1 MTGKSAN
8 DTNNTKISDIIGI
21 RNIMEI
27 NLQIHETLSAV
38 IASQPEVF
46 LHFFRRMN
54 IAWSQ
59 HFLAEIVDHLSVDA
73 VTNKLLGNL
82 SSSDQVGST
91 RHCVPLGL
99 LPVQFL
105 LILRSN
111 STEQPNETARGEK
124 LRPGVSQRACACRNG
139 RRKKR

>member
-27 NLQIHETLSAV
+27 NLQIHGTLSAV
-38 IASQPEVF
+38 ITSQPKVF
-46 LHFFRRMN
+46 LHFFLGVN

-59 HFLAEIVDHLSVDA
+59 HFIAEIVDHLSVNA

-82 SSSDQVGST
+82 CSSNDVGT
-91 RHCVPLGL
+91 E
-99 LPVQFL
+99 FL
-105 LILRSN
+105 WVCFQYN
-111 STEQPNETARGEK
+111 F
-124 LRPGVSQRACACRNG
+124 C
-139 RRKKR
+139 